1 MLIKRGFS
9 LNYFKNDKNT
19 QEIEFLYS
27 KDGSVI
33 PVEVKSKNGATL
45 SLNNYITEYE
55 PPCAFKLVSGN
66 LGVSC
71 CKVTIPLYLA
81 LFI

>member
-1 MLIKRGFS
+1 MGYSGRMCCGCTKKFCEGRTVQICTIVFDMLIKRGFS

-45 SLNNYITEYE
+45 SLNKYN
-55 PPCAFKLVSGN
+55 
-66 LGVSC
+66 GV
-71 CKVTIPLYLA
+71 
-81 LFI
+81 